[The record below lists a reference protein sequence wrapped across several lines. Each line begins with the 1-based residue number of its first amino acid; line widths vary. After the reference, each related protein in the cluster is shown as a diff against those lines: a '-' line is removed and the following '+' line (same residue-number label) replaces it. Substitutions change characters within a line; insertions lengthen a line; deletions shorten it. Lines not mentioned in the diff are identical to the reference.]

1 MKNVLKRDAL
11 WFALVFTAA
20 AIIWNFVFSALD
32 EPRETEKLGIFLV
45 AADCDE
51 NYFHDKLKSVDGVK
65 KTYVY
70 RRDETQSYFDEYFGT
85 AGLINSDLLIIPA
98 DMLSDSAM
106 LACLK
111 PFTDEIVDLYSLN
124 SCDFAEVDGVKYGVI
139 VKDDKTDVFGEKA
152 TFSSFGKNYVLA
164 VNNSS
169 PNAVINENDKAF
181 KALSA
186 LLPKT

>member
-1 MKNVLKRDAL
+1 MKRILKRDAL
-11 WFALVFTAA
+11 WFVLVFTAS
-20 AIIWNFVFSALD
+20 AIIWNLVFSALN
-32 EPRETEKLGIFLV
+32 EPKATEKLGIFIV
-45 AADCDE
+45 AAECDE

-70 RRDETQSYFDEYFGT
+70 NRDENQSYFDEYFGT
-85 AGLINSDLLIIPA
+85 AGMINSDLILLPE
-98 DMLSDSAM
+98 DMLSDAAT
-106 LACLK
+106 LACLT
-111 PFTDEIVDLYSLN
+111 PFTDEIISLYSLEN
-124 SCDFAEVDGVKYGVI
+124 CVFAEIDGAKYGVI
-139 VKDDKTDVFGEKA
+139 VKDDKTDIFGDA
-152 TFSSFGKNYVLA
+152 ITFSSPEKNYVLA